1 MFAKA
6 LYWSQNRILSA
17 LHLKLFSNNYT
28 IIIFFFFFCLP
39 DNDTN
44 INSKK
49 DISKFILSSFSFVS
63 FMDIFTSI

>member
-28 IIIFFFFFCLP
+28 IIIFF
-39 DNDTN
+39 
-44 INSKK
+44 
-49 DISKFILSSFSFVS
+49 SFLTTIPKS
-63 FMDIFTSI
+63 IQRKTSPNLY

>member
-17 LHLKLFSNNYT
+17 LYRKLFSKNY
-28 IIIFFFFFCLP
+28 IIIIFFFFCLP

>member
-28 IIIFFFFFCLP
+28 IIIFFFCLP

>member
-28 IIIFFFFFCLP
+28 IIIFFFAFLTTIP
-39 DNDTN
+39 
-44 INSKK
+44 
-49 DISKFILSSFSFVS
+49 
-63 FMDIFTSI
+63 TSIQRKTSPNLY

>member
-1 MFAKA
+1 MFVKA

-17 LHLKLFSNNYT
+17 LYLKLFSNNYT
-28 IIIFFFFFCLP
+28 IIIFFFCLP

-49 DISKFILSSFSFVS
+49 DISKFI
-63 FMDIFTSI
+63 